1 MANVVPARFKR
12 VADAFDEAAV
22 TLRARPPCGSSSGSE
37 HSAAAAES
45 FTDLSGLVNSFM
57 EKSLWEGIEV
67 GAGGDDVDRDE
78 VEPEDDVD
86 ETKDDLERLLSYG
99 GGDDDTKRNVFEK
112 VEKSI
117 RESGD
122 RSAPEFKRR
131 LMARLRF
138 NGFDAGVCKT
148 RWEKNGGCPRGDY
161 EYIDVNVNGG
171 RYIVEVFLRGE
182 FEIVRPTAS
191 YTCLLESFPAVYVG
205 TEKELKKIAR
215 IMSSA
220 MRKSMKKMGIHVPPW
235 RRLAYMQAKWFSSY
249 KRTTNEIASVQAAA
263 VAAPPSSLYKHRRS
277 VGFGPTP
284 EMSFKCRED
293 FGVKNGFR
301 IGNLAAA
308 LSGN

>member
-1 MANVVPARFKR
+1 MAANVIPARFKR

-22 TLRARPPCGSSSGSE
+22 TLRARPPCGSSGSE
-37 HSAAAAES
+37 HSAAAAAEES

-67 GAGGDDVDRDE
+67 GGGGDDVDRDE
-78 VEPEDDVD
+78 VEPEDDDGYDVD

-99 GGDDDTKRNVFEK
+99 DVDVTKRNVYEK
-112 VEKSI
+112 VEKAI
-117 RESGD
+117 RDSGD
-122 RSAPEFKRR
+122 RSSPEFKRR
-131 LMARLRF
+131 LMARLRY

-148 RWEKNGGCPRGDY
+148 RWEKNSRCPRGDY

-191 YTCLLESFPAVYVG
+191 YSCLLESFPAVFVG

-215 IMSSA
+215 IMSIA

-235 RRLAYMQAKWFSSY
+235 RRLAYIQAKWFSSY
-249 KRTTNEIASVQAAA
+249 KRTTNEIASAAA
-263 VAAPPSSLYKHRRS
+263 TSRLHKHRRS
-277 VGFGPTP
+277 VGFAPTP

-293 FGVKNGFR
+293 FGMKIGFR